1 MVDPSWGQNGP
12 RGWIDI
18 DPEPLICARNWA
30 CEGPAAS
37 PMASTEHAAGSLA
50 VGPPSLG
57 GAGRLLGGRR
67 TMAQRGMLPKI
78 RKTAQSAQPVARP
91 TIRPV
96 RVTKA
101 PPPPAPPRKFPSGVA
116 PRGSHEQY
124 SEPPVAEPI
133 YAEPREI
140 ITKNGYEDPP
150 TMSAEHSAPAPSTM
164 RFDDETQMRQP
175 DGRLI
180 AATRDRQS
188 AHQVNERHHDRDDE
202 TMARPNPGTIPYFPP
217 RDERADQQIRHEHV
231 PQQQQQNDIYDSLPS
246 LEMRRPYDTYEREFE
261 ERDPET
267 QAGLRDRDDHRDDR
281 GHAEHY
287 PTPHAEHYPAPHEEH
302 YPSAPKT
309 EAAPQREHR
318 EGSGARERP
327 RHQSSKR
334 LREVY
339 DDSGEQHA
347 HDHQPPPTKQP
358 EAAPRYEDP
367 VIPPAPRV
375 PAGFIV
381 GVQPIRPQNNGQ
393 NNGASFRVDESFP
406 PYAAPQTQA
415 PPMQSPRAMHAPVQA
430 PMQHAPVHAHNAY
443 GTPSMQQGMHQ
454 QPAYAN
460 MHRHNAM
467 PYAQAVV
474 PHAQQAP
481 MGPVG
486 HQLQEPPPSSTSKT
500 LRFAWF
506 VFGVAFGIGFTFFA
520 SGVVPGLKREE
531 PAPTASAAPSASF
544 PPPAPILSNAPPP
557 VQAPQVAPPVQ
568 APPVQAPAAQAQA
581 PAPPPVLAPP
591 PAVATASAS
600 AATVTPGQL
609 PAVKQQQ
616 VAPPSVQPRVASAPP
631 PRTRRASAPSGGG
644 GGAPKALPNSGSV
657 EASADNDGPS
667 ASSSRGG
674 GGGESSSAPAK
685 TASVP
690 SGADLFGAALG
701 N

>member
-1 MVDPSWGQNGP
+1 
-12 RGWIDI
+12 
-18 DPEPLICARNWA
+18 
-30 CEGPAAS
+30 
-37 PMASTEHAAGSLA
+37 
-50 VGPPSLG
+50 
-57 GAGRLLGGRR
+57 
-67 TMAQRGMLPKI
+67 MAQRGMLPKI

-124 SEPPVAEPI
+124 VEQSYVEQP
-133 YAEPREI
+133 PREI

-150 TMSAEHSAPAPSTM
+150 TMSAEHSAPAPSTI
-164 RFDDETQMRQP
+164 RFDDETQMRKP

-180 AATRDRQS
+180 AASR
-188 AHQVNERHHDRDDE
+188 APAPVRHHDRDDE

-217 RDERADQQIRHEHV
+217 RDEQADAQIRNEQ
-231 PQQQQQNDIYDSLPS
+231 PNDIYDSLPS

-267 QAGLRDRDDHRDDR
+267 QAGLRDRDDAHHDAHH
-281 GHAEHY
+281 GEHYPTPHAEHYPPPAQEHY
-287 PTPHAEHYPAPHEEH
+287 PTPHAEHYPAPAHH
-302 YPSAPKT
+302 HHDSTPKT
-309 EAAPQREHR
+309 EAAPQR

-339 DDSGEQHA
+339 DDSGEQQSRA
-347 HDHQPPPTKQP
+347 HHEPHHVEQPAYDHQPPPTKQP

-381 GVQPIRPQNNGQ
+381 GVQPIRPGN

-406 PYAAPQTQA
+406 PYAAP
-415 PPMQSPRAMHAPVQA
+415 PSPMPSPRAMHAPVQA
-430 PMQHAPVHAHNAY
+430 PMHVQSHGPHAHNAY

-454 QPAYAN
+454 QPAPAAYPMN
-460 MHRHNAM
+460 RGHNAM
-467 PYAQAVV
+467 PYAQPVF
-474 PHAQQAP
+474 PRQEHAP

-486 HQLQEPPPSSTSKT
+486 HQLQDPPSSTSKT

-557 VQAPQVAPPVQ
+557 VQAPQATQPPAPPVQ
-568 APPVQAPAAQAQA
+568 APPVQAQA
-581 PAPPPVLAPP
+581 PAPPPVQAPPPVLAPP
-591 PAVATASAS
+591 PVAAPAPAAVASTSAS
-600 AATVTPGQL
+600 TVTPGQL
-609 PAVKQQQ
+609 PAAKQAQ
-616 VAPPSVQPRVASAPP
+616 VAPPPVQQRVAVAPA
-631 PRTRRASAPSGGG
+631 PRTRRAAAPSSGGG
-644 GGAPKALPNSGSV
+644 GGPKALPNSGSV
-657 EASADNDGPS
+657 EASGDNDGPS